1 MDENNVTLFLNP
13 YHLEITDA
21 ANELIQDSYGTIA
34 EVNKSLLT
42 DNHIQSQDGTISVS
56 RSLYNQWFAGLY
68 KRPELM
74 KALLQKKF
82 VKNIDLILGS
92 KAVIYNDSRIFM
104 AELPFSYLDGT
115 MWGINY
121 LSLGVLMKAWETNS
135 LDFQCPYC
143 QNMLKLLNIGGF
155 SLSGTHIAQGYCFN
169 CRRIIQLKTE
179 SFSKY
184 TNNFYEANN
193 LYRNPDA
200 PADAFTFED
209 AIAIFKY
216 LNKH

>member
-21 ANELIQDSYGTIA
+21 ANELIQDAYGTIA

-82 VKNIDLILGS
+82 L
-92 KAVIYNDSRIFM
+92 
-104 AELPFSYLDGT
+104 
-115 MWGINY
+115 
-121 LSLGVLMKAWETNS
+121 
-135 LDFQCPYC
+135 
-143 QNMLKLLNIGGF
+143 
-155 SLSGTHIAQGYCFN
+155 
-169 CRRIIQLKTE
+169 
-179 SFSKY
+179 
-184 TNNFYEANN
+184 
-193 LYRNPDA
+193 
-200 PADAFTFED
+200 
-209 AIAIFKY
+209 
-216 LNKH
+216 

>member
-13 YHLEITDA
+13 YHMGITDA
-21 ANELIQDSYGTIA
+21 ANELIQDAYGTIA
-34 EVNKSLLT
+34 DVHKSLLT

-104 AELPFSYLDGT
+104 AELPFSYLAGSI
-115 MWGINY
+115 WGINY

-143 QNMLKLLNIGGF
+143 PNMLKLLNIGGF

-193 LYRNPDA
+193 LYTNPDA

-209 AIAIFKY
+209 AIAILKY